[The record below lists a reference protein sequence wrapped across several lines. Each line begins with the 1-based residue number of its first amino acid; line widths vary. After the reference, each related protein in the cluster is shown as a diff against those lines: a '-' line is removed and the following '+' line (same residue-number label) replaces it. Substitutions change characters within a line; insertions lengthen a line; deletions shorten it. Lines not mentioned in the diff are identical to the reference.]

1 MSIRSTKAA
10 LPATLVATALVA
22 AAAPVR
28 AELGSAPMQTPA
40 GATANAIAPAARA
53 ASAGTG
59 TGTSGRAAAVSYSVK
74 QTTLSSGTVVREYI
88 GQDGTVFGIAWIGP
102 RMPDV
107 ATLLGSYFAQVTS
120 AVEAQRAQRG
130 GGRGPARVEQPG
142 LVVHS
147 SGHPGLF
154 AGQAYLPRALPAGVT
169 GNDIQ

>member
-1 MSIRSTKAA
+1 MSIRCTKAA

-40 GATANAIAPAARA
+40 GATANAIAPVARA
-53 ASAGTG
+53 ASAGI
-59 TGTSGRAAAVSYSVK
+59 GTSGTAAAVSYSVK